1 MFRLLKMTAILGA
14 AFLLAGGVANATP
27 VPAGTLKVSQN
38 LGLSDDGVPTVDNT
52 AGTIDLTGTVLDFGQ
67 GQSGFASKHG
77 SSTSMSSTL
86 SFSKIVGGMV
96 DYTANPLTSFL
107 TFSLNNGNTYTF
119 SLDQSIQTTG
129 YSFDGQ
135 NGTIGLYI
143 LGDLT
148 AAGSTPFSDPTPTAL
163 TLTLNETGG
172 SGYSISGTLANPPP
186 GSGVSTPEPA
196 SMLLMGS
203 GLAALGLVRRRRAAK

>member
-1 MFRLLKMTAILGA
+1 MFKLLKMTAILGA
-14 AFLLAGGVANATP
+14 AFLLASGAANATP
-27 VPAGTLKVSQN
+27 VPAGTMKVSQN
-38 LGLSDDGVPTVDNT
+38 LALSDDGVPVVDNT
-52 AGTIDLTGTVLDFGQ
+52 AGTIDFTGSVLDFGQ
-67 GQSGFASKHG
+67 GLGGFASKHG
-77 SSTSMSSTL
+77 SSTTMSSML
-86 SFSKIVGGMV
+86 SFSKIVGGLV
-96 DYTANPLTSFL
+96 DYTADPVTSFL
-107 TFSLNNGNTYTF
+107 TFSLNNGNSYTF

-148 AAGSTPFSDPTPTAL
+148 ATGATPFTDPTPTAL

-203 GLAALGLVRRRRAAK
+203 GLAALGIIRRRRVSK